1 MKSNKRRLLS
11 NKKLHNIY
19 NLKSLKKHRIKQKS
33 AHRPKQF
40 KFKQSGGYEDIQ
52 DALNHVPEDANQIYN
67 YFTTNGKRK
76 QQHRYHTYYRW
87 LLNFAKDVFEQKEA
101 DDMVSAKD
109 QTRSS
114 NVVTKFE
121 NQINRK
127 LLYVYNNLR
136 NEPDKNKI
144 LDKYVNTYIDST
156 KGYTDH
162 LDNMVKKL
170 KDKYLKETSKAFMSQ
185 GSGSI
190 FGKETSNIFN
200 PEKDSPE
207 YLYINKKK
215 RFTDDYDPMK
225 YIEKPDEANYKYKTK
240 EKSYEY
246 TYGEVKAL
254 QTKLNAIYNK
264 YKAANPEYGSSLAV
278 TAAGK
283 VAGACAD
290 RVTAQKGG
298 TLEGQLLFAVKLSD
312 LNKESNEITLNCE
325 SLIEF
330 LQQYKS
336 EPAQRQ
342 PLQLQPGEGGAESP
356 PPIPPK
362 PPPNTYDDDDDD
374 DAELPPRRPF
384 KPRRFSLQQPQ
395 QLQPG
400 AGGAGAGAGQ
410 RQNIEPQHE
419 VSTTTVFAD
428 SPNREYDD
436 EADNVGAELPPA
448 RPPKPLSFSP
458 QQPQQLQPGAGGAGA
473 GAGQR
478 QNIEPQHEVSTT
490 TVFAAPP
497 STAKAKAI
505 ALSKQNDVLSKQTF
519 KVLMPHITVL
529 NEDISNPDSKHAF
542 EKIKASAIKLIDKD
556 NNLETFKDQI
566 NAIILKEE
574 IDIFKNLIKY
584 VVFAFTDATT
594 INDATEISCEKGNKI
609 NIDTIDIIGIRKWVN
624 YPNTKFAKNI
634 KVFVNWCNNE
644 NLTAIPKVK
653 DPVFAKGII
662 NSVYGVNGKSY
673 TNFKDDLCDAINS

>member
-298 TLEGQLLFAVKLSD
+298 TLEGQLLVAVKLSD

-436 EADNVGAELPPA
+436 EADNVGAELPPR
-448 RPPKPLSFSP
+448 RPFKPRRFSL

>member
-298 TLEGQLLFAVKLSD
+298 TLEGQLLVAVKLSD